1 MIIANSQVSLYSQ
14 TQFTTKHSS
23 SRSVENSNLSR
34 YQTKSTFEHSE
45 ITSENHYGGKRS
57 SDEKN
62 VEIVFKLKESQS
74 IMIQHNRAVYD
85 YEDNLSLEDR
95 IKKIII
101 EKLLEKLGHKIDT
114 PMYPNKKSNT
124 ITQNSFFDSLNP
136 YTNKQANNN
145 ELTVIQTQEEY
156 YQKQTV
162 DFSASI
168 TIKTPNN
175 TFQMNIDISFS
186 QELYESRSTQL
197 ITDDERFLDPL
208 IINYDEDVN
217 PFENIGKLRFMFD
230 LDNNGTTEMIPQ
242 LIKGAGYLA
251 LDKNENGKIDNG
263 SELFGPSTN
272 NGFAE
277 LAQYDEDKNNWI
289 DEKDAI
295 FDKLKIWSIDDKG
308 NNSLVSLLDRNVGAI
323 YLGDV
328 QSGFKY
334 QSAINQ
340 TDAVQKSNSI
350 FVKEDG
356 SGAGV
361 VNSIDIVV

>member
-1 MIIANSQVSLYSQ
+1 MIIANSQVSLSSQ
-14 TQFTTKHSS
+14 TQFTSKHSS
-23 SRSVENSNLSR
+23 SRSVENTNLSSF
-34 YQTKSTFEHSE
+34 STETSFEHSS
-45 ITSENHYGGKRS
+45 ITSENHYGEGS

-62 VEIVFKLKESQS
+62 VQIAFKTEESQS

-95 IKKIII
+95 IKKILI
-101 EKLLEKLGHKIDT
+101 ELLLEKFGHKTDT
-114 PMYPNKKSNT
+114 KMYPNKKSNE
-124 ITQNSFFDSLNP
+124 INLESFTDSANP
-136 YTNKQANNN
+136 YANKQANNK

-162 DFSASI
+162 DFSASVI
-168 TIKTPNN
+168 VKTPNN
-175 TFQMNIDISFS
+175 AFNMNIDISFS
-186 QELYESRSTQL
+186 QELYESRSTQI
-197 ITDDERFLDPL
+197 ITDDEKFLDPL
-208 IINYDEDVN
+208 VINYDEDVN
-217 PFENIGKLRFMFD
+217 PFENIGELRFMFD
-230 LDNNGTTEMIPQ
+230 LDNNGTTEMIPN

-272 NGFAE
+272 NGFTE

-308 NNSLVSLLDRNVGAI
+308 KQSLVSLLDRNVGAI

-361 VNSIDIVV
+361 VNSIDIVI